1 MFGFPWKALSP
12 LLTTIIMTVL
22 KNKSDVNLNFHSTN
36 EFYGLTQ
43 RSVSQLQEGR
53 FMAL

>member
-1 MFGFPWKALSP
+1 MGSHEKHFSS
-12 LLTTIIMTVL
+12 LLESIIMTVL
-22 KNKSDVNLNFHSTN
+22 KHKSDVNLNFHSTN

-43 RSVSQLQEGR
+43 RSISQLEEGR